1 VIFRTNDPSRSRQT
15 AKGSLVPEFR
25 PARPDDLP
33 LVQRFMESF
42 YRETDTPFQTEAAG
56 RALAALVGD
65 PSLGRLFLIEAGA
78 ETVGY
83 VVLTLGFS
91 LEFLG
96 RDAFVDELFVAPEHR
111 ARGLGLAAIRFL
123 ESVAAQLGVA
133 ALHLEVGPDNE
144 KALGLYRRAGFED
157 RRHRLMTKL
166 LPR

>member
-1 VIFRTNDPSRSRQT
+1 MD
-15 AKGSLVPEFR
+15 PEFR

-33 LVQRFMESF
+33 VVQRLMQRF
-42 YRETDTPFQTEAAG
+42 YRETDTPFQAEAAG
-56 RALAALVGD
+56 RALAALLAD
-65 PSLGRLFLIEAGA
+65 PSLGRIFLIEAGREPA
-78 ETVGY
+78 GY

-96 RDAFVDELFVAPEHR
+96 RDAFVDELFVTPEHR
-111 ARGLGLAAIRFL
+111 GRGLGLAAIRFL
-123 ESVAAQLGVA
+123 EKVAAQLAVA

-144 KALGLYRRAGFED
+144 AALGLYRRAGFED